1 MIRKENTMKT
11 YQKPEIEMI
20 IFTTENIAV
29 DGSVN
34 VGGSN
39 NLEDE

>member
-1 MIRKENTMKT
+1 MKT

-20 IFTTENIAV
+20 TFTTENIAV
-29 DGSVN
+29 DGDVSTGV
-34 VGGSN
+34 SN